1 MLESAEDV
9 DGEMV
14 FAALGYVVGFI
25 HTSTLYSIKL
35 DLKLGEAGSE
45 EMILTVGC

>member
-1 MLESAEDV
+1 MLGSAEDV
-9 DGEMV
+9 DGERV
-14 FAALGYVVGFI
+14 FAAPGYGAGFI
-25 HTSTLYSIKL
+25 HTSTIHPIKL